1 MGGSIRG
8 RGSKMFLSMALRTGY
23 RALNTYLS
31 NDEGVR
37 AMRIVPLHEGFR
49 GMLLVPFNAWG

>member
-37 AMRIVPLHEGFR
+37 AMRIVPLH
-49 GMLLVPFNAWG
+49 